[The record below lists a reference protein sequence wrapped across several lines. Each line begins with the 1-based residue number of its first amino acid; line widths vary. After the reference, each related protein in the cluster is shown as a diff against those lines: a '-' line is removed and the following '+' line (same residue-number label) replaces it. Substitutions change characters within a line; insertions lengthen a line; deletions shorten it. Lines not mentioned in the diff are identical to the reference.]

1 MSIRRVAVLYGGLL
15 LAFAVVACRLY
26 LMAGNTAYASRA
38 AGQSE
43 VTLELPAWRGNFYDC
58 DGLPLTGLQEEYYA
72 LCLPGEGSYARL
84 YDVASEEGQALLYR
98 KRNSAAPFLLRL
110 SQDVSSLGVYTVLS
124 PRRYCTIPLC
134 VHLLGYLDGEGNG
147 VAGLEAALESVL
159 ADGKAARLQCT
170 VTGQGRLVDGT
181 EPVYTQPETSG
192 LGVKLTISRAI
203 QRGVEAVAAETMS
216 TGCILV
222 LDTATAQVR
231 ASVSLPGYDPEN
243 VSDSLS
249 DPDSPL
255 LDRTLCAY
263 AVGSVFKPVLAAAA
277 LEEGQTGLAIDCPG
291 YTLLD
296 GQVYRCASGVA
307 HGETDLAGALEKS
320 CNGYF
325 IRLGQSLG
333 AEKVRE
339 MAARLGFGQAVYL
352 AGGLH
357 AAAGVLPE
365 TEQLSSSGAL
375 ANFSFGQGEL
385 LATPV
390 QIAGV
395 MNAIASDG
403 IYRTP
408 TFLLG
413 TVDEKT
419 GVLVDKPARSAAV
432 QRAFSEDTAETLRAL
447 LCGVVDEGTGREA
460 APVYETAGGKTGTA
474 QTGQF
479 TEEGEEKMNL
489 WFAGFYPAEHPAY
502 TVVVLQDGQTDPAFS
517 SAKIFSKVCEVL
529 YLLEE

>member
-159 ADGKAARLQCT
+159 A
-170 VTGQGRLVDGT
+170 
-181 EPVYTQPETSG
+181 
-192 LGVKLTISRAI
+192 
-203 QRGVEAVAAETMS
+203 
-216 TGCILV
+216 
-222 LDTATAQVR
+222 
-231 ASVSLPGYDPEN
+231 
-243 VSDSLS
+243 
-249 DPDSPL
+249 
-255 LDRTLCAY
+255 
-263 AVGSVFKPVLAAAA
+263 AAA

-390 QIAGV
+390 QIAGM